1 MLRALGVIPARY
13 ASTRFPG
20 KPLAPLGN
28 GSLLYAVWSKTV
40 ASSRLT
46 RVVVATEDDRIVE
59 ACRAMGAEA
68 MLTSTDHASGTDRA
82 AEVVRRAGE
91 SFEVVVN
98 IQGDEPFVTPTALDR
113 LVAASTRGPEPQDAT
128 LAEPLG
134 APEELF
140 DPASV
145 KVVTANDGSALYF
158 SRAPIP
164 YHRGSRPPSAPISGS
179 SYCRGRGG
187 YGGYL
192 KPPRHL
198 RVPARYARPAD
209 EHDPSP
215 PTSTKGSSSCGAP
228 SRDRILVPHRLPVPI
243 AVDYPPADLERASI
257 VILTPGDHPMM
268 KSKEA
273 PSTSSSP
280 AASCRRWERARRRVD
295 RPILEGRGFKITM
308 QKLDPYINVD
318 PAR

>member
-28 GSLLYAVWSKTV
+28 GSLLSAVWSKAV

-68 MLTSTDHASGTDRA
+68 MLTSSDHASGTDRA

-98 IQGDEPFVTPTALDR
+98 IHGDEPFVTPTALDR
-113 LVAASTRGPEPQDAT
+113 LVAAFDARPDLRMAT

-145 KVVTANDGSALYF
+145 KVVTTNDGSALYF

-164 YHRGSRPPSAPISGS
+164 YHRGSATNLRADFREQLLSRP
-179 SYCRGRGG
+179 GG
-187 YGGYL
+187 LRGYL
-192 KPPRHL
+192 KHQGI
-198 RVPARYARPAD
+198 YAYRPDTLVALTSMT
-209 EHDPSP
+209 PSP
-215 PTSTKGSSSCGAP
+215 LELDEGLEQLRALQAGIG
-228 SRDRILVPHRLPVPI
+228 ILVLPSDFRSI
-243 AVDYPPADLERASI
+243 AVDTPADLERAAAR
-257 VILTPGDHPMM
+257 L
-268 KSKEA
+268 
-273 PSTSSSP
+273 ST
-280 AASCRRWERARRRVD
+280 RQETTR
-295 RPILEGRGFKITM
+295 
-308 QKLDPYINVD
+308 
-318 PAR
+318 